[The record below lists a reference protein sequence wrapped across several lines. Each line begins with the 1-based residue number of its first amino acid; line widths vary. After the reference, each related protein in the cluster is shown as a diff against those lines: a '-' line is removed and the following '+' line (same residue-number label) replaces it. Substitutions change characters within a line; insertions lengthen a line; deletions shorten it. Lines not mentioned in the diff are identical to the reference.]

1 MSGCGSSHPVRRST
15 KSKFPTNNLAGQGRA
30 GQGRAG
36 QGRAGQG
43 RAAGRAGLT
52 VLSGRGAS
60 VGASSAHANGQRRSR
75 QFRVS
80 GLGFRV

>member
-1 MSGCGSSHPVRRST
+1 MRRST
-15 KSKFPTNNLAGQGRA
+15 KSKFPTNNLAGQGRAGQGRA